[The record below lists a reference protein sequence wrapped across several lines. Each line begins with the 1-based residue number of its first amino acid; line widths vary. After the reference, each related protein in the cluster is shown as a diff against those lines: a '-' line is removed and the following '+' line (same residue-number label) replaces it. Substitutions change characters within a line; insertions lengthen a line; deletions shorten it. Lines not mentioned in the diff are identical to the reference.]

1 MAAGSVITVLS
12 NIPWGQVIDAAPR
25 LAEGAGRL
33 GEAAKNLRKSKSA
46 PPDAAA
52 PSTANPPTDAEQLKA
67 RVCELEGTVQEL
79 REQMQ
84 ASAEVIKDLANQNSL
99 LVQRVEISRSRL
111 VRLAIACAA
120 CLLALAAA
128 TVHLWF
134 AR

>member
-33 GEAAKNLRKSKSA
+33 WEATKNLRKSRSA
-46 PPDAAA
+46 PVEAAA
-52 PSTANPPTDAEQLKA
+52 SSTASPPTDAEQLTA
-67 RVCELEGTVQEL
+67 RVFELEGTVQEL

-99 LVQRVEISRSRL
+99 LVQRIEITRRRL
-111 VRLAIACAA
+111 LGVTIACAA
-120 CLLALAAA
+120 CLLVLAAA
-128 TVHLWF
+128 TVHLGL

>member
-12 NIPWGQVIDAAPR
+12 NIPWGQVIDAAPK

-33 GEAAKNLRKSKSA
+33 WEAAKNLRKSRSA
-46 PPDAAA
+46 PVDGTAS
-52 PSTANPPTDAEQLKA
+52 STASPPTDDEQLAA

-99 LVQRVEISRSRL
+99 LVQRIEITRRRL
-111 VRLAIACAA
+111 LRVAIACAA
-120 CLLALAAA
+120 CLLVLAA
-128 TVHLWF
+128 VIMHLGL